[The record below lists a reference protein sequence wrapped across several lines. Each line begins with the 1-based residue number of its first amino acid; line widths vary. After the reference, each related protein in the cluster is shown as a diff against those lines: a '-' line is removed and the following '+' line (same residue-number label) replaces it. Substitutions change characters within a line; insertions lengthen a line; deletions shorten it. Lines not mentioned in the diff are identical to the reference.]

1 MNDEQQQMA
10 EDIREIKL
18 AVLGDENVG
27 LKGLVGDMR
36 EMKAFRSS
44 LMLRSAAVAGF
55 VAAIVGGGKA
65 VLAKIFSG
73 P

>member
-44 LMLRSAAVAGF
+44 LMLRSAGVAGF